1 MWVERMT
8 RRGDQRRYAL
18 RSEFLNHELLG
29 GRRAAASDIDY
40 ILEHLDDYV

>member
-1 MWVERMT
+1 MT
-8 RRGDQRRYAL
+8 RSGHLRRYAL
-18 RSEFLNHELLG
+18 RGEFLNHELLG